1 MAIYTLALVFFIG
14 VYTPQIISAV
24 LTLVA
29 DKKKAAIQ
37 DFIQDA
43 ADHFV
48 AALDKLEL
56 QIKMDKLV
64 KDGLSIRQGLAI
76 TDSERFDNIDESFDD
91 CLGDDDLNQ
100 LLLFQEDLVNKKRRS
115 KVDKKHGDPC
125 HSTRGHRTHCVH
137 NCLPRPQSSSKTKI
151 RK

>member
-1 MAIYTLALVFFIG
+1 MTIYAFALVFFIG

-37 DFIQDA
+37 DLIQDA

-76 TDSERFDNIDESFDD
+76 TDSERFDDIDDSFDD
-91 CLGDDDLNQ
+91 CLEDDNLNQ
-100 LLLFQEDLVNKKRRS
+100 LLLFQEELENKKRRS
-115 KVDKKHGDPC
+115 KVDKKHGPQC
-125 HSTRGHRTHCVH
+125 HGNSASTNPCVH

>member
-1 MAIYTLALVFFIG
+1 MTIYAFALVFFIG

-29 DKKKAAIQ
+29 DKKIQ
-37 DFIQDA
+37 DLIQDA
-43 ADHFV
+43 ADHFIV
-48 AALDKLEL
+48 ALDKLEL

-76 TDSERFDNIDESFDD
+76 TDSERFDDIDDSFDD
-91 CLGDDDLNQ
+91 CLEDDNLNQ
-100 LLLFQEDLVNKKRRS
+100 LLLFQEELENKKRRS

>member
-1 MAIYTLALVFFIG
+1 MTIYAFALVFFIG

-37 DFIQDA
+37 DLIQDA

-76 TDSERFDNIDESFDD
+76 TDSERFDDIDDSFDD
-91 CLGDDDLNQ
+91 CLEDDNLNQ
-100 LLLFQEDLVNKKRRS
+100 LLLFQEELENKKRRS
-115 KVDKKHGDPC
+115 KVDKKHGPQC
-125 HSTRGHRTHCVH
+125 HGNSASTSLCVH